1 MKIYRKI
8 VENKSKGHK
17 QLAVLVDPDKVSD
30 RQAEKLARLANEC
43 KVDFIFIGGSLL
55 TNSNLGNCISRIK
68 ENCDIP
74 VILFPGN
81 SSQIEGNADALLF
94 LSLISGRN
102 PELLIGKHVAS
113 APIIREKKI
122 EAISTGYMLIESG
135 NITTALYMSN
145 TLPIPADKN
154 DIAAC
159 TAMAGE
165 MLGLKMIFMDA
176 GSGAHHPVSE
186 EMIAAVRSS
195 IEIPLIV
202 GGGIRNPEKA
212 YLNCKAGA
220 DMIVIGNL
228 LEKNPELMAEFSEAI
243 HKTSALHR

>member
-1 MKIYRKI
+1 MRTYRKI
-8 VENKSKGHK
+8 VENKDKGFK
-17 QLAVLVDPDKVSD
+17 QLAVLLDPDKVTD
-30 RQAEKLARLANEC
+30 RQAEKLGRLANEC
-43 KVDFIFIGGSLL
+43 KVDFLFIGGSLL
-55 TNSNLGNCISRIK
+55 TNGNLSNCIQRVK

-81 SSQIEGNADALLF
+81 SSQIDGNADALLF

-113 APIIREKKI
+113 APIIKEKQL
-122 EAISTGYMLIESG
+122 EAIPTGYMLIESG
-135 NITTALYMSN
+135 NTTTALYMSN
-145 TLPIPADKN
+145 TQPIPAEKN

-186 EMIAAVRSS
+186 EMIAAVRQV
-195 IEIPLIV
+195 IQVPLIV
-202 GGGIRNPEKA
+202 GGGIRTPEKA
-212 YLNCKAGA
+212 WLNCKAGA

-243 HKTSALHR
+243 HKSSAVHR